1 MTRRVAY
8 VLSLVVVL
16 AAALVVPMPF
26 YEVQP
31 GSAHPVEGMLSISA
45 ATGDVDGDLSLLT
58 TRQRTP
64 NALQSVW
71 VGLHPDRELEPAA
84 QRTPGE
90 IELDQYFDIQR
101 SAFDNSLL
109 TAVSVAAREAGH
121 DVQLQTRTVV
131 AQVLPDGPSAGLLRP
146 GDTITA
152 IDGVP
157 TDSAVAVVD
166 ELRRSDEERPVAVEV
181 DRGGDPVTV
190 TVELRRLPETEHPA
204 LGILVET
211 IAEQPDLPFDV
222 DLEDADIVGPSAG
235 LMFALTTADLLLEE
249 DLAAGRVIA
258 GTGTIAPDGTVGQ
271 VSGVAQKT
279 RAAIEA
285 GADLLLVPVE
295 QLPEASAAAEAG
307 IEVVGVRS
315 FRDALDAL
323 RGTATGVA
331 APG

>member
-1 MTRRVAY
+1 MRRRIAY

-16 AAALVVPMPF
+16 SAALVVPMPF

-31 GSAHPVEGMLSISA
+31 GSARPVEGLLSVSA

-58 TRQRTP
+58 TRQQTP
-64 NALQSVW
+64 NALEAAW
-71 VGLHPDRELEPAA
+71 VGLHPGRELLPANE
-84 QRTPGE
+84 RTPGE
-90 IELDQYFDIQR
+90 IDLEQYFDIQR
-101 SAFDNSLL
+101 SAFDSSLL

-121 DVQLQTRTVV
+121 EVELQTRTVV
-131 AQVLPDGPSAGLLRP
+131 AQVLPDGPSDGLLRP
-146 GDTITA
+146 GDAITA
-152 IDGVP
+152 VDGVP
-157 TDSAVAVVD
+157 TESAVEVVD
-166 ELRRSDEERPVAVEV
+166 ELSSSDEERPVTV
-181 DRGGDPVTV
+181 DLLRDGEPVTV
-190 TVELRRLPETEHPA
+190 TVQLRRLPETDHPA

-211 IAEQPDLPFDV
+211 IAEEPDLPFDV
-222 DLEDADIVGPSAG
+222 ELADADIVGPSAG

-249 DLAAGRVIA
+249 NLAAGRVIA
-258 GTGTIAPDGTVGQ
+258 GTGTIAPDGTVGE

-295 QLPEASAAAEAG
+295 QLPETAAATDAG

-315 FRDALDAL
+315 FQDALDAL
-323 RGTATGVA
+323 RGTADGVA

>member
-8 VLSLVVVL
+8 VLSLAVVL
-16 AAALVVPMPF
+16 SAALVVPMPF

-31 GSAHPVEGMLSISA
+31 GSARPVEGLLSISA

-58 TRQRTP
+58 TVQRTP
-64 NALQSVW
+64 NTLQAAW
-71 VGLHPDRELEPAA
+71 VGLHPDRDLEPAA
-84 QRTPGE
+84 RRTPGDIE
-90 IELDQYFDIQR
+90 IDQYVDIQR
-101 SAFDNSLL
+101 AAFDSSLL

-121 DVQLQTRTVV
+121 DVQLRTRTVV
-131 AQVLPDGPSAGLLRP
+131 AQVLPDGPSAGVLQP

-152 IDGVP
+152 VDGAP
-157 TDSAVAVVD
+157 TDTAVEVVD
-166 ELRRSDEERPVAVEV
+166 VLRRSDRERPVTLDLQRDGEPVTATVEV
-181 DRGGDPVTV
+181 
-190 TVELRRLPETEHPA
+190 RRLPETEHPA

-211 IAEQPDLPFDV
+211 IAEEPDLPFDV
-222 DLEDADIVGPSAG
+222 ELEDADIVGPSAG

-279 RAAIEA
+279 RAALDA
-285 GADLLLVPVE
+285 GAEILLVPVE
-295 QLPEASAAAEAG
+295 QLADASAAADAG
-307 IEVVGVRS
+307 VVVVGVRT